1 MEMKIA
7 IILLMAGSL
16 LLFGCAGK
24 YGAAAKEKQGTE
36 TGGKAN
42 GNSPSGQADNAQAT
56 GGSSNALTE
65 SDLALFEDADSVP
78 ELSDLPMDDGS

>member
-1 MEMKIA
+1 MNNYV
-7 IILLMAGSL
+7 LLLLLLAGTL

-24 YGAAAKEKQGTE
+24 YAAAKEKQGSDASSSAQPGNPE
-36 TGGKAN
+36 AIGG
-42 GNSPSGQADNAQAT
+42 PPT
-56 GGSSNALTE
+56 TLTE